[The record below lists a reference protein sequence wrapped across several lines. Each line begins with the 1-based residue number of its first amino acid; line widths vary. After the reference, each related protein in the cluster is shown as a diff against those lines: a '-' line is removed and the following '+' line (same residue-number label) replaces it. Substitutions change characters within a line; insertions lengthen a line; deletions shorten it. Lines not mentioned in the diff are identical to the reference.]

1 MLRIWLMSVLVYVVV
16 LFIVINLADSVS
28 GWGIAPSGAILSL
41 GLVARDGAPVLSEE
55 DECIWDQI
63 LLKGFSVLYLFCF
76 LSFHCLWLLFVERGE
91 FEPHIPLSHTGELD
105 APLSR
110 SYGLRRDLSGFSIP
124 PLSLNFS

>member
-16 LFIVINLADSVS
+16 LFIVINLADGVS

-63 LLKGFSVLYLFCF
+63 LLKRFRCSIFFCF
-76 LSFHCLWLLFVERGE
+76 LSLHCLWLLLVERGE

-110 SYGLRRDLSGFSIP
+110 S
-124 PLSLNFS
+124 